1 MDGKEIDLLDVM
13 NPAGMFLHGHRQRE
27 YCTKDILPLS
37 GKLIPEFDGRRSIR
51 DMFSRK
57 NYLLQSQSAKK
68 SFTETKLGASQ
79 PHLEVPCSIEQPSQI
94 NLTTASNEPSIYDT
108 TLHSLSPVHKKRP
121 LGETFTSKPLKRA
134 KSSSSATSPAT
145 NFKGQRSLKVFFK
158 PKAVPNNGI
167 DVVSPD
173 KEKGLSQLSSDKI
186 TLSPDFL
193 ETAEITESA
202 HQSDMESSNTKEI
215 PPTLTTPRTPEEEA
229 RRRVSYIETSP
240 SSLRK
245 EISQNQ
251 NSVHDPVESKD
262 SWSKLFTKPVAP
274 RCESHNEPCISL
286 ITKKSGMNCRRSFWM
301 CSRPLGP
308 TGAKERNT
316 QWRCQTFIWCSDWN
330 SIAARDSV
338 QEGLWLGSGLPA

>member
-27 YCTKDILPLS
+27 YSTKDILPLS
-37 GKLIPEFDGRRSIR
+37 GKLIPEFDGRRNIR

-57 NYLLQSQSAKK
+57 NSLLQSQSTKK
-68 SFTETKLGASQ
+68 SFTETGLGASQ
-79 PHLEVPCSIEQPSQI
+79 PHSEVPCSLEQPSQI
-94 NLTTASNEPSIYDT
+94 NPTTASNEYSIYDT
-108 TLHSLSPVHKKRP
+108 TPDPLSPVHKKRP

-134 KSSSSATSPAT
+134 KSSSTATMPAT
-145 NFKGQRSLKVFFK
+145 NSNGQRSLKVFFK

-167 DVVSPD
+167 DVASPD
-173 KEKGLSQLSSDKI
+173 KEKGLSQLSSDRI
-186 TLSPDFL
+186 TLGQDFP
-193 ETAEITESA
+193 ETAEITESV
-202 HQSDMESSNTKEI
+202 HKLDVESPNT
-215 PPTLTTPRTPEEEA
+215 LEEA
-229 RRRVSYIETSP
+229 RRLISYIETSP
-240 SSLRK
+240 SSFRK
-245 EISQNQ
+245 GISQKQ

-274 RCESHNEPCISL
+274 RCEGHNEPCISL
-286 ITKKSGMNCRRSFWM
+286 MTKKSGMNCRRSFWM

-330 SIAARDSV
+330 SITARDSV
-338 QEGLWLGSGLPA
+338 Q